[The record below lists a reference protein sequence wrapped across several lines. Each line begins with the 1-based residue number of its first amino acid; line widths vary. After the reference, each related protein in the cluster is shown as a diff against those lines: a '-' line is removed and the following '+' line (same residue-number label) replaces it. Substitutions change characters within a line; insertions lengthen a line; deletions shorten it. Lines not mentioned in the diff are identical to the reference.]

1 MPDEEPA
8 APILFGSSGSF
19 TYDKPKTPK
28 RAVTFRAKN
37 TLLRGLGR
45 MTEVNRGLR
54 GGAEF
59 FLVALPALANS
70 GHNGLILR
78 IGA

>member
-37 TLLRGLGR
+37 TLL
-45 MTEVNRGLR
+45 
-54 GGAEF
+54 
-59 FLVALPALANS
+59 
-70 GHNGLILR
+70 
-78 IGA
+78 